1 MAITPNTTFTSGA
14 ILTAPQMNRLPWG
27 IVGYDQRTSNQAG
40 IGAVTDILDT
50 GGGSLSVVWTAI
62 SSRYYRTTLYVPY
75 AEQQV
80 APAFPSILI
89 TDGSNVI
96 KQKSEMYQVNL
107 QGAFLSAVVVETG
120 LSGSVTRKGRA
131 LTSGNTVSLGGNP
144 TFPIFIV
151 VEDIGQA

>member
-14 ILTAPQMNRLPWG
+14 ILTAAQMNRLPWG
-27 IVGYDQRTSNQAG
+27 IVGYDQRTSNQTG
-40 IGAVTDILDT
+40 IGGVTDILDT
-50 GGGSLSVVWTAI
+50 GGGSLSVVWTAT

-75 AEQQV
+75 GEQQV
-80 APAFPSILI
+80 AASFPSILI

-96 KQKSEMYQVNL
+96 KQKSEMYQESGA
-107 QGAFLSAVVVETG
+107 GAFFSAVVVETG

-131 LTSGNTVSLGGNP
+131 QTLGNTVTLGGSA